1 MLYREYPTK
10 LAKLRQEFGLSQKEL
25 AEQLGVSQAS
35 INYWEKG
42 QRTPSVEAAK
52 KLSHFFNTPIPELF
66 ESTNEEINTERPNSN
81 INYAYL
87 AYRNRKLEDIVK
99 NTEDAQERSDAMNE
113 HLNNTLLSKKLENED
128 IEYIARIYGSL
139 NSDGKEIIKGVCE
152 SVIKNEDYRGMIDT
166 KLPPELL
173 KEIFKRK

>member
-1 MLYREYPTK
+1 MDFSDNLRKYRTLK
-10 LAKLRQEFGLSQKEL
+10 GLSQKSL
-25 AEQLGVSQAS
+25 AKLIGVSQTAVYS
-35 INYWEKG
+35 WEKG
-42 QRTPSVEAAK
+42 KMIPKIEQLLN
-52 KLSHFFNTPIPELF
+52 LSHALEIPLNDLVDL
-66 ESTNEEINTERPNSN
+66 TDLHNQ
-81 INYAYL
+81 
-87 AYRNRKLEDIVK
+87 NRKLEDIVK
-99 NTEDAQERSDAMNE
+99 NTKDDQERSDAMNE

-128 IEYIARIYGSL
+128 MEYIARIYGSL

>member
-1 MLYREYPTK
+1 MDFSDNLRKYRTLK
-10 LAKLRQEFGLSQKEL
+10 GLSQKSL
-25 AEQLGVSQAS
+25 AKLIGVSQTAVYS
-35 INYWEKG
+35 WEKG
-42 QRTPSVEAAK
+42 KMIPKIEQLLN
-52 KLSHFFNTPIPELF
+52 LSHALEIPLNDLVDL
-66 ESTNEEINTERPNSN
+66 TD
-81 INYAYL
+81 L
-87 AYRNRKLEDIVK
+87 HDQNRKLEDIVK
-99 NTEDAQERSDAMNE
+99 NTKDDQERSDAMNE

-128 IEYIARIYGSL
+128 MEYIARIYGSL

>member
-1 MLYREYPTK
+1 MDFSDNLKKYRTLK
-10 LAKLRQEFGLSQKEL
+10 GLSQNSLAKLI
-25 AEQLGVSQAS
+25 GVSQTAVYS
-35 INYWEKG
+35 WEKG
-42 QRTPSVEAAK
+42 KMIPKIEQLLN
-52 KLSHFFNTPIPELF
+52 LSNALEIPLNDLIDFAEL
-66 ESTNEEINTERPNSN
+66 RDQ
-81 INYAYL
+81 
-87 AYRNRKLEDIVK
+87 NRELENIVK
-99 NTEDAQERSDAMNE
+99 DTEDDQERSDAMNE

-128 IEYIARIYGSL
+128 MEYIARIYGSL

>member
-1 MLYREYPTK
+1 MDFSDNLRKYRTLK
-10 LAKLRQEFGLSQKEL
+10 GLSQKSL
-25 AEQLGVSQAS
+25 AKLIGVSQTAVYS
-35 INYWEKG
+35 WEKG
-42 QRTPSVEAAK
+42 KMIPKIEQLLN
-52 KLSHFFNTPIPELF
+52 LSHALEIPLNDLVNL
-66 ESTNEEINTERPNSN
+66 TD
-81 INYAYL
+81 L
-87 AYRNRKLEDIVK
+87 HDQNRKLEDIVK
-99 NTEDAQERSDAMNE
+99 NTKDDQERSDAMNE

-128 IEYIARIYGSL
+128 MEYIARIYGSL